1 MNLQLTSEQQMLRE
15 SAVRWVAERGRP
27 AHGVAPAEPV
37 SRWREMADM
46 GWLGITLPEAQ
57 GGLGQGAA
65 EACVLA
71 EALGAGP
78 VAEPFIPVTL
88 LAGGL
93 LAAGGSDAQ
102 RTRWLPA
109 IAAGEAVVVTAT
121 IERGSAN
128 DIGGTTTRARRDGA
142 GWVIDGEK
150 RLVPSGQLAQAWLVA
165 ARTDDGA
172 IAFFVVERG
181 AAGVTARAFETVD
194 GAGACALS
202 LAGVRV
208 GDDARLPGATL
219 DVFGQVNDL
228 AIVAA
233 CAESVGAMDALVR
246 ITVDYTKQRQQFGK
260 PLSANQVLR
269 HRMADMSVLADEA
282 RSATLGAVLALQ
294 QDGDP
299 QARAR
304 AVAGARAKVGLA
316 ARKVAEE
323 AVQLHGGMGVTQEL
337 TVGTWLRRQMALDA
351 MFGPAEWHLR
361 RHAAMR
367 KPLVQAS
374 EN

>member
-46 GWLGITLPEAQ
+46 GWLGITLPEAH

-102 RTRWLPA
+102 RARWLPA
-109 IAAGEAVVVTAT
+109 IAAGEVVVVTAT
-121 IERGSAN
+121 IERGAAN
-128 DIGGTTTRARRDGA
+128 DIGATTTRARRDGA

-150 RLVPSGQLAQAWLVA
+150 RLVPSGQHAQAWLVA
-165 ARTDDGA
+165 ARTDDDA
-172 IAFFVVERG
+172 IAFFVIECG

-208 GDDARLPGATL
+208 GDDARLPGATQAG
-219 DVFGQVNDL
+219 FEQVNDL

-246 ITVDYTKQRQQFGK
+246 TTVDYTKQRQQFGK

-337 TVGTWLRRQMALDA
+337 TVGTWLRRQMAIDA

-367 KPLVQAS
+367 KPLAQSS